1 MSSASPVAEA
11 RLSREPSGL
20 PAAAARSPL
29 RIALVTPILPV
40 PYDKTRGRYIHETA
54 RALARLATVRVFLPQ
69 VRYLR
74 LPGLAPRSFLHGEVG
89 ADYTLDG
96 IDLEPYTYPGI
107 PGVSRATN
115 GIVGAHALTPRLR
128 AFRPDLVLAYWVY
141 PDGYA
146 ALRAARRLGVPCIVG
161 ARGSDIHV
169 RSGINACL
177 TRRVLAGAD
186 AVLTV
191 SKAMRRAA
199 IDTFGASPSN
209 VRAIVN
215 GIDTSVFHPRDRR
228 AMRARLQIEPD
239 VRLIVYVG
247 RFVESKGLVEL
258 LLAFAA
264 IAKRDPS
271 ARLALI
277 GDGVMRGQLPD
288 MLRGHGLESK
298 VYLPG
303 GLEPGGVAEWICASD
318 VLTLPSWSEGY
329 PNVVVEAIACGCP
342 VVVSDVGGAG
352 EIVRPGNG
360 MLVPP
365 RDPTALTRALEAAL
379 AADWD
384 PVAMAASMRRG
395 WDDVAIDTLAAC
407 KQVLAGLDAGAGR
420 GGG

>member
-1 MSSASPVAEA
+1 MNGVTPSLPMSPPQRQSDPEGVADGA
-11 RLSREPSGL
+11 
-20 PAAAARSPL
+20 PL

-89 ADYTLDG
+89 ADYTLNG

-107 PGVSRATN
+107 PGLSRATN
-115 GIVGAHALTPRLR
+115 GMVGAHALTPRLR

-146 ALRAARRLGVPCIVG
+146 ALRASRRLGVPCIVG

-169 RSGINACL
+169 RSGINAHL
-177 TRRVLAGAD
+177 TRKVLAGAD
-186 AVLTV
+186 QVLTV
-191 SKAMRRAA
+191 SEAMRAAA
-199 IDTFGASPSN
+199 IDTFGAHASK
-209 VRAIVN
+209 VRTIVN
-215 GIDTSVFHPRDRR
+215 GIDTTVFHPRDRG
-228 AMRARLQIEPD
+228 AMRAQLGVDLDARL
-239 VRLIVYVG
+239 VVYVG

-258 LLAFAA
+258 LQAFAA
-264 IAKRDPS
+264 IAGRDPR
-271 ARLALI
+271 ARLALV
-277 GDGVMRGQLPD
+277 GDGVMRGQLPEL
-288 MLRGHGLESK
+288 LRAHGIESR
-298 VYLPG
+298 VTLPG
-303 GLEPGGVAEWICASD
+303 GMEPTGVAKWIGASD

-352 EIVRPGNG
+352 EIVRADNG
-360 MLVPP
+360 LLVPP
-365 RDPTALTRALEAAL
+365 RDPVALERGLEAAL

-384 PVAMAASMRRG
+384 RTAMAASMRRG
-395 WDDVAIDTLAAC
+395 WHDVALDTLDAC
-407 KQVLAGLDAGAGR
+407 RQVLANSGPRRAW
-420 GGG
+420 